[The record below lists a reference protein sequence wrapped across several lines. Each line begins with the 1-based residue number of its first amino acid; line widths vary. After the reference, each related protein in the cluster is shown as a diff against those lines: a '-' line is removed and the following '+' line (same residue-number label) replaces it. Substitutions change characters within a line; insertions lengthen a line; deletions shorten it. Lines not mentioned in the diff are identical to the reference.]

1 MGNLSKIYKHKKVV
15 RFLIEPHDLF
25 LYHYLTG
32 VNRLT
37 VNSRF
42 FYSYTSKST

>member
-1 MGNLSKIYKHKKVV
+1 MNSEKDKYTKKVV

-32 VNRLT
+32 
-37 VNSRF
+37 
-42 FYSYTSKST
+42 

>member
-32 VNRLT
+32 LT
-37 VNSRF
+37 G
-42 FYSYTSKST
+42 

>member
-25 LYHYLTG
+25 SYIIT
-32 VNRLT
+32 
-37 VNSRF
+37 SRG
-42 FYSYTSKST
+42 